1 MRKKTNGSRP
11 AAKPHPARIGLAR
24 TDCEGAE
31 QGRRIGART
40 LGPVSDLKRHLP
52 SDWWRTLFNSLYLET
67 DGDVI
72 ENDRNTGEEV
82 DLLVRTVG
90 LERDNRIL
98 DLCCGQGRHSLELAG
113 RGFIYVTGLD
123 RSRYLIRLARKRAKQ
138 RDLQVSF
145 HEGDARRF
153 RLAEAEFDCVCL
165 LGNSFGYFERPED
178 DLAVLEAVKR
188 ALASGGA
195 LVMDLMD
202 GEWMR
207 SHFEARSWEWVDQN
221 HFVCR
226 ERELTE
232 DGDRLIS
239 REVVVHAERGVIADQ
254 FYAERLYS
262 KERLDTLLT
271 SAGFTNVRFHP
282 LLAPDS
288 PRNQDLGMVAHR
300 LFVTCEAPRRVQRLL
315 HRAALFSDITVL
327 LGDPR
332 LPDPVKR
339 DGRFSEEDIETIDRL
354 MAALDE
360 LPDYRFRFLDN
371 HASLYAELRANHPH
385 FVLNFCDE
393 GFNNDAFMELHVPAL
408 LEMLDIPYSGAGPAC
423 LGLCYNKSL
432 VRGIAQAID
441 VPVPAETYF
450 NSDDLAATIPSVFP
464 ALIKLNFGDSSI
476 GITKDAVVHTWEEAI
491 TCLGRLREEMPRC
504 PILIQEFLTGPEYS
518 IGIIGNPGLGYR
530 VLPPIEVDYSRLDP
544 ALPRLLP
551 YEFKVGP
558 RLALLVA
565 DQLSRGPSRRG
576 ITAQDRRLR
585 EYFIRAARLPRL
597 RALRFSRRRR
607 GRDQAARGQSKS
619 GLVLGRQAQ
628 PDGRTGRAA
637 LLGAVEA
644 DHRDRRGPS
653 CSTTPRAGHP
663 VHHPARTTRRCT
675 PRMTKPRP
683 ARLRRRPSA
692 HPAPACARVPS
703 RSRGVPGD
711 PVERPGDGLL
721 PSGEIRYWAGSGPA
735 VRRHRAD

>member
-1 MRKKTNGSRP
+1 MSKKTNGGRP
-11 AAKPHPARIGLAR
+11 VVKPHPGCPDSHDPS
-24 TDCEGAE
+24 TDDG
-31 QGRRIGART
+31 QQDRRIGART
-40 LGPVSDLKRHLP
+40 LGPVSDLERHLP

-72 ENDRNTGEEV
+72 ENDRNTADEV
-82 DLLVRTVG
+82 DLLIRSIG
-90 LERDNRIL
+90 LERNDRIL
-98 DLCCGQGRHSLELAG
+98 DLCCGQGRHSLELAR
-113 RGFIYVTGLD
+113 RGFPHVTGLD

-138 RDLQVSF
+138 RVLQVSF

-153 RLAEAEFDCVCL
+153 RLGDGEFHCVCI

-188 ALASGGA
+188 ALGSGGS

-202 GEWMR
+202 GDWMR
-207 SHFEARSWEWVDQN
+207 HHFEARSWEWVDQN

-226 ERELTE
+226 ERDLAG

-262 KERLDTLLT
+262 KERLEALLK
-271 SAGFTNVRFHP
+271 SAGFTNVRFHS

-288 PRNQDLGMVAHR
+288 HRNQDLGMVAHR
-300 LFVTCEAPRRVQRLL
+300 LFVTSDAPRRARRMPR
-315 HRAALFSDITVL
+315 RAALFSDTTVI
-327 LGDPR
+327 LGDPN

-339 DGRFSEEDIETIDRL
+339 NGRFNEEDAETVERFKT
-354 MAALDE
+354 ALGE

-371 HASLYAELRANHPH
+371 HASLFADLRANRPH

-393 GFNNDAFMELHVPAL
+393 GFNNDAFMEMHVPAM

-464 ALIKLNFGDSSI
+464 ALIKPNYGDSSI

-491 TCLGRLREEMPRC
+491 TCLGRLRAQMPGC

-518 IGIIGNPGLGYR
+518 VGIIGNPGQGYR
-530 VLPPIEVDYSRLDP
+530 VLPPLEVDYSRLDP
-544 ALPRLLP
+544 ALPQLLP
-551 YEFKVGP
+551 YESKWIP
-558 RLALLVA
+558 
-565 DQLSRGPSRRG
+565 DSPYWMQISY
-576 ITAQDRRLR
+576 R
-585 EYFIRAARLPRL
+585 EARLDEEGRRKMIDYSNILFERL
-597 RALRFSRRRR
+597 GCRDYARFDFRA
-607 GRDQAARGQSKS
+607 DA
-619 GLVLGRQAQ
+619 
-628 PDGRTGRAA
+628 
-637 LLGAVEA
+637 E
-644 DHRDRRGPS
+644 
-653 CSTTPRAGHP
+653 
-663 VHHPARTTRRCT
+663 
-675 PRMTKPRP
+675 
-683 ARLRRRPSA
+683 
-692 HPAPACARVPS
+692 
-703 RSRGVPGD
+703 
-711 PVERPGDGLL
+711 
-721 PSGEIRYWAGSGPA
+721 GEIRLLEVNPNPGWCWDGKLNLMAEMAGLRYSDLLKLIIEAAQERVAAQHPGLVVPFVERHSQQTA
-735 VRRHRAD
+735 ARRS

>member
-1 MRKKTNGSRP
+1 MSKKTNGGRP
-11 AAKPHPARIGLAR
+11 VVKPHPGCPDSHDPS
-24 TDCEGAE
+24 TDDG
-31 QGRRIGART
+31 QQDRRIGART
-40 LGPVSDLKRHLP
+40 LGPVSDLERHLP

-72 ENDRNTGEEV
+72 ENDRNTADEV
-82 DLLVRTVG
+82 GLLIRSVG
-90 LERDNRIL
+90 LERNDRIL
-98 DLCCGQGRHSLELAG
+98 DLCCGQGRHSLELAR
-113 RGFIYVTGLD
+113 RGFPHVTGLD

-138 RDLQVSF
+138 RGLQVSF

-153 RLAEAEFDCVCL
+153 RLGDGEFHCVCI

-188 ALASGGA
+188 ALGSGGS

-202 GEWMR
+202 GDWMR
-207 SHFEARSWEWVDQN
+207 HHFEARSWEWVDQN

-226 ERELTE
+226 ERDLAG

-262 KERLDTLLT
+262 KERLEALLK
-271 SAGFTNVRFHP
+271 SAGFTNVRFHS

-288 PRNQDLGMVAHR
+288 HRNQDLGMVAHR
-300 LFVTCEAPRRVQRLL
+300 LFVTSDAPRRARRMPR
-315 HRAALFSDITVL
+315 RAALFSDTTVI
-327 LGDPR
+327 LGDPN

-339 DGRFSEEDIETIDRL
+339 NGRFNEEDAETVERFKT
-354 MAALDE
+354 ALGE

-371 HASLYAELRANHPH
+371 HASLFADLRANRPH

-393 GFNNDAFMELHVPAL
+393 GFNNDAFMEMHVPAM

-464 ALIKLNFGDSSI
+464 ALIKPNYGDSSI

-491 TCLGRLREEMPRC
+491 TCLGRLRAQMPGC

-518 IGIIGNPGLGYR
+518 VGIIGNPGQGYR
-530 VLPPIEVDYSRLDP
+530 VLPPLEVDYSRLDP
-544 ALPRLLP
+544 ALPQLLP
-551 YEFKVGP
+551 YESKWIP
-558 RLALLVA
+558 DSPYWMQISYREARLDEEGRRKMIDYSNILFERLGCRDYARFDFRADAEVEIRLLEVNPNPGWCWDGKLNLMAEIAGLRYSDLLKLIIEAAQERVA
-565 DQLSRGPSRRG
+565 
-576 ITAQDRRLR
+576 AQHPGLVVPFVERHSQQT
-585 EYFIRAARLPRL
+585 AAR
-597 RALRFSRRRR
+597 
-607 GRDQAARGQSKS
+607 
-619 GLVLGRQAQ
+619 
-628 PDGRTGRAA
+628 
-637 LLGAVEA
+637 
-644 DHRDRRGPS
+644 
-653 CSTTPRAGHP
+653 
-663 VHHPARTTRRCT
+663 
-675 PRMTKPRP
+675 
-683 ARLRRRPSA
+683 
-692 HPAPACARVPS
+692 
-703 RSRGVPGD
+703 RS
-711 PVERPGDGLL
+711 
-721 PSGEIRYWAGSGPA
+721 
-735 VRRHRAD
+735 